1 MGRLHT
7 LLACTLVVAGLS
19 ASARA
24 EEPSPQQ
31 KIAMMAKPSVV
42 RVWGAYIGTFDLA
55 GSKIT
60 TGIGGTGTGWFMTPD
75 GYIAT
80 NAHVVSDIQAG
91 EAVAKTALLQQLY
104 KDIQKQ
110 YGAELAKMTPA
121 QIDMIEKNIK
131 LVNLEARHYVV
142 MPDGTKLDYE
152 IKEFGKPGTGND
164 CAIIKVKIENAPTLP
179 IGDSARS
186 QVEDHIVVL
195 GYPGV
200 ADFGQLLDEKSQ
212 LQASVT
218 DGAISSLKKASSGEQ
233 ILQIS
238 APITHGN
245 SGGPAID
252 QRGNVVGLATF
263 GNEGDVQGFN
273 FLVASSTLMELVKKA
288 KIEPKQSDTN
298 KAWNAGLEHYWGDEY
313 SDAIKDFEEV
323 QVLFPTHSEASEFIR
338 NANQAKKDGKEKKK
352 ESNTGLVIGL
362 VIGGVV
368 LLGGAFTI
376 MKRGKRGPAHPM
388 AMGGPPGHGMP
399 PQGMPHQGAPG
410 FGPPQGAPAFGP
422 PPQQPGMYGRAPNPQ
437 GPGSGG
443 FQPVAKTMAVGG
455 APQVPAGGIA
465 PTAFGSLSIGSLTC
479 VRGPMQGQ
487 RFALTATGII
497 VGRQPGVAH
506 ILVNDHRASGKHVWI
521 GIEQGKLVAIDQGT
535 TNGTYLNDITRGRIT
550 RAELRDGDVVIV
562 SEPDCCALQV
572 KLG

>member
-7 LLACTLVVAGLS
+7 FLACALVVIGVS
-19 ASARA
+19 TQARA
-24 EEPSPQQ
+24 EEPSQQQ

-55 GSKIT
+55 GSKVT

-80 NAHVVSDIQAG
+80 NAHVVSDIKAG
-91 EAVAKTALLQQLY
+91 EDAAKPALLQQLY

-121 QIDMIEKNIK
+121 QIDLVEKSIK
-131 LVNLEARHYVV
+131 LVNIEARHYVV
-142 MPDGTKLDYE
+142 MPDGTKLDYD
-152 IKEFGKPGTGND
+152 IVEFGKPGTGND
-164 CAIIKVKIENAPTLP
+164 CAIIKVKIDNAPTLP
-179 IGDSARS
+179 IGDSTKS

-200 ADFGQLLDEKSQ
+200 ADFTDLLDEKSQ

-218 DGAISSLKKASSGEQ
+218 DGAISSLKKAASGEQ

-252 QRGNVVGLATF
+252 QHGNVVGLATF

-288 KIEPKQSDTN
+288 KIEPKQSETN
-298 KAWNAGLEHYWGDEY
+298 KAWNSGLEHYWADEY
-313 SDAIKDFEEV
+313 TDAIHDFEEV
-323 QVLFPTHSEASEFIR
+323 QVLFPTHSEAAGFIR
-338 NANQAKKDGKEKKK
+338 SANQAKKDGKEKKH
-352 ESNTGLVIGL
+352 ESNTGLIVGL

-368 LLGGAFTI
+368 LLAGAVMI
-376 MKRGKRGPAHPM
+376 MKRGKRPGPMPVGMHPGM
-388 AMGGPPGHGMP
+388 SPPHGFPPGLQP
-399 PQGMPHQGAPG
+399 PPPG
-410 FGPPQGAPAFGP
+410 FGP
-422 PPQQPGMYGRAPNPQ
+422 PPQQGFAPPPQQMYGRSP
-437 GPGSGG
+437 SGN
-443 FQPVAKTMAVGG
+443 FQPVAKTVAVAGP
-455 APQVPAGGIA
+455 AQVPPGGIA

-479 VRGPMQGQ
+479 LRGPLQGQ
-487 RFALTATGII
+487 RFALTATGVI

-506 ILVNDHRASGKHVWI
+506 VLVNDHRASGKHVWI
-521 GIEQGKLVAIDQGT
+521 GIDQGKLVAIDQGT
-535 TNGTYLNDITRGRIT
+535 TNGTYLNDISRGRIT

>member
-7 LLACTLVVAGLS
+7 FLACALVIVGVATQ
-19 ASARA
+19 ARA
-24 EEPSPQQ
+24 EEPSQQQ
-31 KIAMMAKPSVV
+31 KIAMMSKPSVV

-80 NAHVVSDIQAG
+80 NAHVVSDIKEG
-91 EAVAKTALLQQLY
+91 EDAAKKALLQQLY

-121 QIDMIEKNIK
+121 QIDLVEKSIK
-131 LVNLEARHYVV
+131 LVSVEARHYVV

-152 IKEFGKPGTGND
+152 IVEYGKPGTGND

-179 IGDSARS
+179 IGDSTKS

-200 ADFGQLLDEKSQ
+200 ADFADLLDEKSQ

-218 DGAISSLKKASSGEQ
+218 DGAISSLKKAASGEQ

-298 KAWNAGLEHYWGDEY
+298 KAWNSGLEHYWADEY
-313 SDAIKDFEEV
+313 SDAIHDFEEV
-323 QVLFPTHSEASEFIR
+323 QVLFPTHSEAAGFIR
-338 NANQAKKDGKEKKK
+338 SANQAKKDGKEKKK
-352 ESNTGLVIGL
+352 DSNTGLIVGL

-368 LLGGAFTI
+368 LLLGAVVI
-376 MKRGKRGPAHPM
+376 MKRGKRPAGPMPVGMHPGMSPAH
-388 AMGGPPGHGMP
+388 
-399 PQGMPHQGAPG
+399 G
-410 FGPPQGAPAFGP
+410 FPP
-422 PPQQPGMYGRAPNPQ
+422 PPQQHGFAPPQQHGFPPPQQQGQMYGRAQ
-437 GPGSGG
+437 SGGSGN

-455 APQVPAGGIA
+455 PPQVPAGGIA

-479 VRGPMQGQ
+479 LRGPLQGQ

-506 ILVNDHRASGKHVWI
+506 VLVNDHRASGKHVWI
-521 GIEQGKLVAIDQGT
+521 GIENGKLVAIDQGT
-535 TNGTYLNDITRGRIT
+535 TNGTYLNDIARGRIT

>member
-1 MGRLHT
+1 MGRLHAF
-7 LLACTLVVAGLS
+7 LCTLVIIGAT

-24 EEPSPQQ
+24 EEPSQQQ
-31 KIAMMAKPSVV
+31 KIAMTSKPSVV

-55 GSKIT
+55 GSKLT

-80 NAHVVSDIQAG
+80 NAHVVADIKNG
-91 EAVAKTALLQQLY
+91 DDVAKAALLQQLY

-110 YGAELAKMTPA
+110 YGSELAKMTPT
-121 QIDMIEKNIK
+121 QLDIIQRSIK
-131 LVNLEARHYVV
+131 LVSFEARHYVV

-152 IKEFGKPGTGND
+152 IKEYGKPSTGND

-179 IGDSARS
+179 IGDSTKS
-186 QVEDHIVVL
+186 QVEDHIVVI

-200 ADFGQLLDEKSQ
+200 ADFTDLLDDKSQ

-218 DGAISSLKKASSGEQ
+218 DGAISSLKKASTGEQ

-252 QRGNVVGLATF
+252 QHGNVVGLATF

-288 KIEPKQSDTN
+288 KIEPKPSDTN
-298 KAWNAGLEHYWGDEY
+298 KAWDSGLEHYWADEY
-313 SDAIKDFEEV
+313 TDAIHDFEEV
-323 QVLFPTHSEASEFIR
+323 QLLFPTHSEAAGFIK

-352 ESNTGLVIGL
+352 ESNTGLVVGL

-368 LLGGAFTI
+368 LLGGAVMI
-376 MKRGKRGPAHPM
+376 MKRGKRGPQQVRP
-388 AMGGPPGHGMP
+388 GMP
-399 PQGMPHQGAPG
+399 PQG
-410 FGPPQGAPAFGP
+410 FGPPQGFPPQQQGFPPQGFP
-422 PPQQPGMYGRAPNPQ
+422 PPQPQGFAPPQQQMYGRAP
-437 GPGSGG
+437 
-443 FQPVAKTMAVGG
+443 QPAAQQVAKTMAVGQ
-455 APQVPAGGIA
+455 APSSSGGIA
-465 PTAFGSLSIGSLTC
+465 PTAFGSLSIGNLTC
-479 VRGPMQGQ
+479 VRGQLNGQ
-487 RFALTATGII
+487 RFALNATGII

-521 GIEQGKLVAIDQGT
+521 GIENGKLVAIDQGT
-535 TNGTYLNDITRGRIT
+535 TNGTFVNDIGRGRIT

-562 SEPDCCALQV
+562 SEPDCCSLQV

>member
-1 MGRLHT
+1 MGRLHAF
-7 LLACTLVVAGLS
+7 LCTLVIIGAT

-24 EEPSPQQ
+24 EEPSQQQ
-31 KIAMMAKPSVV
+31 KIAMTSKPSVV

-80 NAHVVSDIQAG
+80 NAHVVADIKNG
-91 EAVAKTALLQQLY
+91 EDVAKKALLQQLY

-110 YGAELAKMTPA
+110 YGSELAKMTPA
-121 QIDMIEKNIK
+121 QLDIVERSIK
-131 LVNLEARHYVV
+131 LISVEARHYIV

-152 IKEFGKPGTGND
+152 IKEYGKPGTGND

-179 IGDSARS
+179 IGDSAKS
-186 QVEDHIVVL
+186 QVEDHIVVI

-200 ADFGQLLDEKSQ
+200 ADFADLLDDKSQ

-218 DGAISSLKKASSGEQ
+218 DGAISSLKKASTGEQ

-252 QRGNVVGLATF
+252 QHGNVVGLATF
-263 GNEGDVQGFN
+263 GNEGDIQGFN

-288 KIEPKQSDTN
+288 KIEPKPSDTN
-298 KAWNAGLEHYWGDEY
+298 KAWNAGLDHYWADEY
-313 SDAIKDFEEV
+313 TDAIHDFEEV
-323 QVLFPTHSEASEFIR
+323 QLLFPDHSEAAIFIK

-352 ESNTGLVIGL
+352 ESNTGLVVGL
-362 VIGGVV
+362 VIGGIV
-368 LLGGAFTI
+368 LLVGAVMI
-376 MKRGKRGPAHPM
+376 MRRGKRGAPRLQSSN
-388 AMGGPPGHGMP
+388 MP
-399 PQGMPHQGAPG
+399 PPG
-410 FGPPQGAPAFGP
+410 FGPPQGFPPQGFP
-422 PPQQPGMYGRAPNPQ
+422 PPQQQGFAPPQQQMYGRAP
-437 GPGSGG
+437 
-443 FQPVAKTMAVGG
+443 QPVAKTMAVGQTPG
-455 APQVPAGGIA
+455 GSGGIA
-465 PTAFGSLSIGSLTC
+465 PTAFGSLSIGNLTC
-479 VRGPMQGQ
+479 VRGQLNGQ
-487 RFALTATGII
+487 RFALNATGII

-506 ILVNDHRASGKHVWI
+506 VLVNDHRASGKHVWI
-521 GIEQGKLVAIDQGT
+521 GIENGKLVAIDQGT
-535 TNGTYLNDITRGRIT
+535 TNGTFVNDIGRGRIT

-562 SEPDCCALQV
+562 SEPDCCSLQV